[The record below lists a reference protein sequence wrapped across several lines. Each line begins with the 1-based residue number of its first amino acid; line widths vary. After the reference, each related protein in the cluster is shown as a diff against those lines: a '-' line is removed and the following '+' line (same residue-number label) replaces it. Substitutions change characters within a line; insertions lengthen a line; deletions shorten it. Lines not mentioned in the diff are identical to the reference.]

1 MMKKSMMK
9 RIVSVTMALFM
20 MPWSSFIYGSD
31 VYALSIDDK
40 RTVISEDI
48 TATQG
53 DAADIPVS
61 NTRKGLS
68 KSGAE
73 EGPQEEENTY
83 EDYIVTGDLTL
94 NEDMEVASLLMS
106 PSSSLN
112 LNGHTLIVHDDYKM
126 GSGSGLY
133 FNNGAVLCYG
143 SFNNNQSSGHIVM
156 QGVNDYLLVEGMLD
170 LTNGSYDI
178 QNGTIEAKGDIVL
191 GKQFIATENSSLI
204 LSGNTAQ
211 YINQSNGSVLGN
223 VILRNYSDE
232 GIILY
237 NIFDYTSIENNGCK
251 ISIADQEG
259 ISGYVLT
266 EDEEKDGL
274 FILGAGTL
282 DLNGHTL
289 TINGDFYHS
298 GGKLKINNGNLI
310 ISGSYKMQKRIVNG
324 DNVTFANASSQLE
337 MTQENDYIRI
347 GGDFVVE
354 NSAKTNGNITNGLIE
369 VLGDIHIDNKKGSQ
383 GFVPSGDSSILL
395 SSDNPQNIELIGNSA
410 LIYGHLHNLT
420 LRNTSEEGVSFVTY
434 NPIISR

>member
-1 MMKKSMMK
+1 MIK
-9 RIVSVTMALFM
+9 RSYTTKILAVTMALFM

-73 EGPQEEENTY
+73 EGPQEEESTY

-133 FNNGAVLCYG
+133 FNNGAILCYG

-191 GKQFIATENSSLI
+191 SKKFIAAENSSLI

-211 YINQSNGSVLGN
+211 YINQSNGSMLGN

-237 NIFDYTSIENNGCK
+237 NIFD
-251 ISIADQEG
+251 D
-259 ISGYVLT
+259 V
-266 EDEEKDGL
+266 
-274 FILGAGTL
+274 
-282 DLNGHTL
+282 
-289 TINGDFYHS
+289 
-298 GGKLKINNGNLI
+298 
-310 ISGSYKMQKRIVNG
+310 
-324 DNVTFANASSQLE
+324 
-337 MTQENDYIRI
+337 
-347 GGDFVVE
+347 
-354 NSAKTNGNITNGLIE
+354 
-369 VLGDIHIDNKKGSQ
+369 
-383 GFVPSGDSSILL
+383 
-395 SSDNPQNIELIGNSA
+395 
-410 LIYGHLHNLT
+410 
-420 LRNTSEEGVSFVTY
+420 GVK
-434 NPIISR
+434 SRWF